1 MIRAAASTQPFDGL
15 PLSMK
20 RINPTHVIFA
30 LALGLWIAMSLRA
43 QEQYIVPTCAEPHDS
58 KKFVGGRYRLL
69 VPKGAIVRRGKDID
83 YSDYNLGYV
92 VQKKTY
98 WLYGIFGPMATSGNV
113 PNDWLAA
120 STGVTRRTW
129 KRGDFG
135 GVDAKGNLSNG
146 NRWRY
151 FGQIGESVEYHDVP
165 AEAAAFFDRIID
177 GVCYREWHR

>member
-1 MIRAAASTQPFDGL
+1 
-15 PLSMK
+15 MK